1 MRMMRVK
8 TANLT
13 SVSQKS
19 NCGTCSSN
27 FALYFPDCKMK
38 ANPVM
43 IRRSLSEQ
51 QQSKQWEE
59 RERER
64 ERERVIPINNK
75 ITADTAVKN
84 RLRILVVGEI

>member
-43 IRRSLSEQ
+43 MRRS
-51 QQSKQWEE
+51 
-59 RERER
+59 
-64 ERERVIPINNK
+64 
-75 ITADTAVKN
+75 
-84 RLRILVVGEI
+84 